1 MYGLLCYDQKSPV
14 NFQIFQALTSDEVAQ
29 LTSAC
34 ARMSF
39 TDGKATAAGAARA
52 VKHNLQSEPGGP
64 DPDEPRR
71 LVLAALGRSPDF
83 QNYAFPNRL
92 VIPTFARYT
101 PGMEYGW
108 HLDSAIAGVGAPLR
122 SDLACTIFLSEPETY
137 DGGELV
143 LDLPTGQQEI
153 KLSAGEAVV
162 YPATTIHRVAQV
174 TRGVRL
180 VAITWIQSLV
190 RDERLRAILIDLMR
204 AHRIADERQQNEAA
218 MLINKSY
225 QNLLRLAA
233 EL

>member
-1 MYGLLCYDQKSPV
+1 L
-14 NFQIFQALTSDEVAQ
+14 NFQIFQALDHHEVAQ
-29 LTSAC
+29 LTASC
-34 ARMSF
+34 SRMVF
-39 TDGKATAAGAARA
+39 TDGKATAFGAARA
-52 VKHNLQSEPGGP
+52 VKNNLQSEPGGP
-64 DPDEPRR
+64 EPDESRR
-71 LVLAALGRSPDF
+71 MVLAALSHSSDF
-83 QNYAFPNRL
+83 QSFALPNRL

-108 HLDSAIAGVGAPLR
+108 HLDSAIAGAGAPLR
-122 SDLACTIFLSEPETY
+122 SDLACTVFLSEPDTY

-143 LDLPTGQQEI
+143 LDLATGEQEI

-162 YPATTIHRVAQV
+162 YPATTVHRVAKV

-190 RDERLRAILIDLMR
+190 RDERIRGILYDLMR
-204 AHRIADERQQNEAA
+204 AHQIAEQRNETEAA

-225 QNLLRLAA
+225 QNMLRIAA